1 MGKLHNTPHN
11 KGKKQHR
18 LLLPFMLFMYLLPC
32 KAQQILV
39 CDAIS
44 RFPLRDVR
52 VWADGK
58 PIGKTIYLGTI
69 TLPDG
74 FRTATFQKEGFLKE
88 TLKRNEVLCDTVF
101 LFPAKHSL
109 DEVVVTGK
117 ARPNVD
123 EMNKN
128 TPKRDLKDVGYLR
141 STLGGFDLATIVDMR
156 LKRDRKHAEQNRKIF
171 KKLDGDDPILR
182 AYAEEKA
189 NQETLKRKLE
199 LMKADSI
206 SVDSITKSQLNNR
219 FSVLQNKSS
228 ASQNSLSTSQS
239 SFSASQNN
247 FATPSNGASAPP
259 KPQTATK

>member
-1 MGKLHNTPHN
+1 MGKLHNTLHN
-11 KGKKQHR
+11 KGKKQRR
-18 LLLPFMLFMYLLPC
+18 LLLPFMLFMCLLPC

-52 VWADGK
+52 VSADGK
-58 PIGKTIYLGTI
+58 AIGKTIYLGTI

-88 TLKRNEVLCDTVF
+88 TLKRSEVLCDTVF

-109 DEVVVTGK
+109 NEVVVTGK
-117 ARPNVD
+117 ARPNID
-123 EMNKN
+123 EMNRN
-128 TPKRDLKDVGYLR
+128 RPQRDMKDFGYLP
-141 STLGGFDLATIVDMR
+141 SGGGFDLATILDKR
-156 LKRDRKHAEQNRKIF
+156 LRRDRKHVEQNRKIF
-171 KKLDGDDPILR
+171 EKLDGGDPILR

-199 LMKADSI
+199 LMKVDTVA
-206 SVDSITKSQLNNR
+206 VDSVTKAQLNNR
-219 FSVLQNKSS
+219 FSVLQNNSS
-228 ASQNSLSTSQS
+228 APQSRHSTPQ
-239 SFSASQNN
+239 
-247 FATPSNGASAPP
+247 